1 MEGRLIIEKSR
12 NTNGSVVTHPSNI
25 PDFMCRSFHL
35 FAGDVWDVTCLSA
48 EPGLKYRGEENT
60 TTSGQ
65 VCKSWTDVEVAT
77 NMTTFFANQGTP
89 VKISELNETLADAEN
104 HCRNLLQLPTNAPFC
119 FTGLALTT
127 AEVCNI
133 SLCPTGMYNSL
144 ASGAVN

>member
-1 MEGRLIIEKSR
+1 M
-12 NTNGSVVTHPSNI
+12 
-25 PDFMCRSFHL
+25 
-35 FAGDVWDVTCLSA
+35 WDVTCLSA

-65 VCKSWTDVEVAT
+65 VCKSWTDVEAAT

-89 VKISELNETLADAEN
+89 VKISELNETLSDAEN

-133 SLCPTGMYNSL
+133 SLCPTGMFNSL
-144 ASGAVN
+144 DQLWQNMLATPDNQSSLNKLIFKQMHM